1 MNEVRTVALVCGVL
15 ALLSAATAVGQFL
28 KRHPDRGMDP
38 AAVRTFNLRL
48 RGWWI
53 MCTMLA
59 AAFGS
64 VRRQPSRSLAWFHF
78 GHFGN
83 SSHSPP
89 LGSVITVRCFG
100 CFFLFTPLHYLL
112 VGLNRY
118 EIFSVFLP
126 VYATLFVLAR
136 VAFAGDYKRFL
147 ERTAKIQAGLVVCVY
162 CLSFAL
168 LSCSCH

>member
-59 AAFGS
+59 AAF
-64 VRRQPSRSLAWFHF
+64 W
-78 GHFGN
+78 
-83 SSHSPP
+83 
-89 LGSVITVRCFG
+89 LGTTATI
-100 CFFLFTPLHYLL
+100 
-112 VGLNRY
+112 
-118 EIFSVFLP
+118 
-126 VYATLFVLAR
+126 TLF
-136 VAFAGDYKRFL
+136 
-147 ERTAKIQAGLVVCVY
+147 GLV
-162 CLSFAL
+162 SFWAL
-168 LSCSCH
+168 REFITLTPTRQHSIEVVDVNRNKFEFRAFF